1 MRMSKWH
8 KINDERYASQ
18 IRKEQPMM
26 QTESLFVSSQVMPN
40 FQIFLPKAVQE
51 ALGVTEDDQIL
62 WVVQEN
68 EVHIVNPALYAM
80 QVFQTEMVDEAKKA
94 GLVTDDEV
102 IALVQ
107 ELRKNYEQNDSI

>member
-1 MRMSKWH
+1 
-8 KINDERYASQ
+8 
-18 IRKEQPMM
+18 MM

-68 EVHIVNPALYAM
+68 EVHIINPALYAM
-80 QVFQTEMVDEAKKA
+80 QVFQAQMAGEAKKA

-102 IALVQ
+102 IALVRK
-107 ELRKNYEQNDSI
+107 LRRE